1 MRLLIC
7 TQKVDRDDPILGFFH
22 GWIIE
27 FTKHFDSVI
36 VVCLEEGKHELPA
49 NVRVLSLGK
58 EKVKRQKAKGKIAS
72 QKSKFEADTFQA
84 PSSQLLASSFSDRLR
99 YAARFI
105 SIICRERNN
114 YDAVFVHMNQIYVI
128 LGGLLWKA
136 WNKKIGL
143 WYTHRAVH
151 LQLRLAACL
160 SDEIFTAAPE
170 SFGLKTKKL
179 HIIGHGIDVESFARG
194 ARHAHSGLF
203 PLSDSPGIH
212 SVGNVLHGHDAPLSH
227 SHQNLRLVSIGRIT
241 RIKNLETLIEAVGLL
256 RRERTE
262 VHCDIVG
269 SPVTADDDSYFNE
282 LKESVK
288 SKGLQDRVHFNHA
301 VPQSEIAA
309 YYLGN
314 DFNINLTPTGGI
326 DKVVLEGMAAGCLP
340 LVSNEA
346 FKAVF
351 GQYADK
357 LIFKFQ
363 DPLDLSDKIKALWQ
377 TDRTTIAAYLKDK
390 ARADFDVRTVVRKL
404 SEVMLG

>member
-7 TQKVDRDDPILGFFH
+7 TQKVDREDPILGFFH
-22 GWIIE
+22 GWIAE
-27 FTKHFDSVI
+27 FAKRFESVI
-36 VVCLEEGKHELPA
+36 VICLEEGKHELPA
-49 NVRVLSLGK
+49 NVRVISLGK
-58 EKVKRQKAKGKIAS
+58 EKLKMKNSEDGVLRS
-72 QKSKFEADTFQA
+72 PSSRLQA
-84 PSSQLLASSFSDRLR
+84 PSFNDRLR

-105 SIICRERNN
+105 SIIWRERKN
-114 YDAVFVHMNQIYVI
+114 YDLVFVHMNQIYVI
-128 LGGLLWKA
+128 LGGLFWKL

-151 LQLRLAACL
+151 LQLRLAAGL
-160 SDEIFTAAPE
+160 ADEIFTAAPE
-170 SFGLKTKKL
+170 SFGLKTRKL
-179 HIIGHGIDVESFARG
+179 HVIGHGIDVERFTRG
-194 ARHAHSGLF
+194 VRHAHEG
-203 PLSDSPGIH
+203 
-212 SVGNVLHGHDAPLSH
+212 
-227 SHQNLRLVSIGRIT
+227 LRLVSVGRIT